1 MPKELNVIPSSNPT
15 TEVHPPQAANTGG
28 VKAAIAMRL
37 VMNDVEA
44 AEVLDMAP
52 TTLRKWR
59 TNGQG
64 PSYLK
69 LGKNVRYRME
79 DLTAYLQKQMVA
91 R

>member
-1 MPKELNVIPSSNPT
+1 MPKEPRVIPISTPT
-15 TEVHPPQAANTGG
+15 SENPPQTANTGELKTAL
-28 VKAAIAMRL
+28 VLRL

-59 TNGQG
+59 STGQG

-69 LGKNVRYRME
+69 LGKNVRYRLE
-79 DLTAYLQKQMVA
+79 DLNAYLQKQMVA

>member
-1 MPKELNVIPSSNPT
+1 MPKESKVIPSSNPT
-15 TEVHPPQAANTGG
+15 LEDHPAQAANTGG
-28 VKAAIAMRL
+28 VKAVIALRL

-44 AEVLDMAP
+44 AEILDMAP

-64 PSYLK
+64 PSYIK

>member
-1 MPKELNVIPSSNPT
+1 MVTEPKVIPSSNT
-15 TEVHPPQAANTGG
+15 TSENHPPQTGSTG
-28 VKAAIAMRL
+28 KVKAAIALRL

-44 AEVLDMAP
+44 AEALDMAP

-59 TNGQG
+59 TTGRG
-64 PSYLK
+64 PAYIK
-69 LGKNVRYRME
+69 LGKNVRYRLE